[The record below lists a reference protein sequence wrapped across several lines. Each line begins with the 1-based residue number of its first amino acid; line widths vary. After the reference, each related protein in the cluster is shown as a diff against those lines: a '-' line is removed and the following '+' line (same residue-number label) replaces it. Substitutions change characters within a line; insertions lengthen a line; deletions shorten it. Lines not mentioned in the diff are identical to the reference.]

1 MDILQRREGDL
12 AVLAVLDGFDFVAV
26 LIQQD
31 EAEFAF
37 LQLAASQGLGARE
50 GDVARRFVGV
60 DKTRLM
66 QHARRN
72 ITGIAGEF

>member
-50 GDVARRFVGV
+50 GDVTRRFVGV
-60 DKTRLM
+60 DKIRLM